1 MNFESPV
8 REMDDRNL
16 QKKVTNH
23 SWYIINSTAVIVYL
37 KIEKEQQYGIP
48 CFWTNRVASSS
59 D

>member
-37 KIEKEQQYGIP
+37 KIEKEQ
-48 CFWTNRVASSS
+48 
-59 D
+59 